1 MARTIILSPMEAG
14 CTFTGPP
21 PRSRSALFQENSA
34 RYGGGGAFLYS
45 SVTDVSDSTF
55 LENAAQDAAGVYID
69 SATARF
75 SRCRFEDNQ
84 AEYLGGAFYLV
95 SSRAELTNCILR
107 RNHAGWEGG
116 GLVSHDSMLSM
127 ERVDMLENSTMDSS
141 GALAVAHSD
150 LTMRWCV
157 VSGNVAVEDPSETSS
172 GGGITIEGGSARI
185 EHCEI
190 LNNDATAGGGIYL
203 DARYY
208 PFEPV
213 ALELTGSIV
222 AYNRGGNVVAEP
234 SDFDPAGI
242 LWNDLY
248 NPEGTPN
255 HNLSGLDPS
264 NLAVEPGFLSYGADG
279 LPADLRLALDSSLV
293 DSGAPDGTDLDG
305 SREDIG
311 IYGGAGGAL
320 WDRDQ
325 DGFQDWFWPG
335 TIEDAPDGFS
345 PADYDWDDRDPF
357 IY

>member
-1 MARTIILSPMEAG
+1 M
-14 CTFTGPP
+14 
-21 PRSRSALFQENSA
+21 RSCELIGNVVHTDESVNAP
-34 RYGGGGAFLYS
+34 GGGGMSLRS
-45 SVTDVSDSTF
+45 SSAS
-55 LENAAQDAAGVYID
+55 LEHCVVLDNDAI
-69 SATARF
+69 T
-75 SRCRFEDNQ
+75 
-84 AEYLGGAFYLV
+84 
-95 SSRAELTNCILR
+95 
-107 RNHAGWEGG
+107 GG
-116 GLVSHDSMLSM
+116 GLYLYDDV
-127 ERVDMLENSTMDSS
+127 
-141 GALAVAHSD
+141 ALV
-150 LTMRWCV
+150 L
-157 VSGNVAVEDPSETSS
+157 TSS
-172 GGGITIEGGSARI
+172 
-185 EHCEI
+185 I
-190 LNNDATAGGGIYL
+190 L
-203 DARYY
+203 
-208 PFEPV
+208 
-213 ALELTGSIV
+213 
-222 AYNRGGNVVAEP
+222 AYNRRGNLMSEQ
-234 SDFDPAGI
+234 SDLDGSGI

-248 NPEGTPN
+248 SPEGMEN